1 MVFRIF
7 TSIEVTRGALM
18 KAAWYTQNGEAQ
30 DVMQLGE
37 LPTPSPQV
45 GEVLVRLATSGVNPS
60 DVKSRRARP
69 LTGPLVV
76 PHSDGAGVIEAVGA
90 GVSASRVGQ
99 RVWVWNGQWLRPM
112 GTCAQY
118 IALPEAQTVPLPDG
132 TDFAAGAC
140 MGIPGLTAVQ
150 TVILAERLAG
160 DLRGQTVLVTGAS
173 SAVGHYVTQ
182 MVRLAGG
189 RVIGTVGSEAKAA
202 HARAAGM
209 QEAVFYK
216 TESVPE
222 RVKAFTQG
230 RGADVIIDMDFSTT
244 AQWAAEGALAPHG
257 QVVCYGSNA
266 LDVSLPFRPWLFQSM
281 CVKFFLVYD
290 LTAVD
295 RQRAVARL
303 SDMLAN
309 NQLQHSIGARFTLDQ
324 VAQAHRT
331 VEAGQTVGNVVVDL

>member
-1 MVFRIF
+1 
-7 TSIEVTRGALM
+7 M
-18 KAAWYTQNGEAQ
+18 KAAWYTHNGEAP
-30 DVMQLGE
+30 DVMQVGE
-37 LPTPSPQV
+37 LPTPTPQA
-45 GEVLVRLATSGVNPS
+45 GEVLVRLVTSGVNPS

-69 LTGPLVV
+69 LNDPLIV

-90 GVSASRVGQ
+90 GVSAARVGQ
-99 RVWVWNGQWLRPM
+99 RVWIWNGQWQRAM

-118 IALPEAQTVPLPDG
+118 IALPEAQAVALPDD

-150 TVILAERLAG
+150 SVILAERLAG

-173 SAVGHYVTQ
+173 SAVGHYITQ

-202 HARAAGM
+202 HASAAGM

-222 RVKAFTQG
+222 RVKALTQG

-244 AQWAAEGALAPHG
+244 ARWAAEGALASHG

-266 LDVSLPFRPWLFQSM
+266 QEVALPFRPWLFQSM
-281 CVKFFLVYD
+281 GVKFFLVYD
-290 LTAVD
+290 LTPAD
-295 RQRAVARL
+295 RQVAVARL
-303 SDMLAN
+303 SAMLSH
-309 NQLQHSIGARFTLDQ
+309 QRLQHSIGARFSLDQ
-324 VAQAHRT
+324 IALAHQT
-331 VEAGQTVGNVVVDL
+331 VEVGQTVGNVVVDF

>member
-1 MVFRIF
+1 
-7 TSIEVTRGALM
+7 M

-30 DVMQLGE
+30 DVMQVGE
-37 LPTPSPQV
+37 LPTPTPQA
-45 GEVLVRLATSGVNPS
+45 GDVLVRLMTSGVNPS

-69 LTGPLVV
+69 VSDPLIV

-90 GVSASRVGQ
+90 GVSAARVGQ
-99 RVWVWNGQWLRPM
+99 RVWVWNGQWQRAL

-118 IALPEAQTVPLPDG
+118 IALPEAQAVALPDD

-150 TVILAERLAG
+150 SVILAERLAG
-160 DLRGQTVLVTGAS
+160 DLRGQTVLVSGAS
-173 SAVGHYVTQ
+173 SAVGHYITQ
-182 MVRLAGG
+182 MVCLAGG
-189 RVIGTVGSEAKAA
+189 RLIGTVGSEAKAA

-222 RVKAFTQG
+222 RVKALTQG

-244 AQWAAEGALAPHG
+244 ARWAAEGALAAHG

-266 LDVSLPFRPWLFQSM
+266 LDVAMPFRPWLFQSM
-281 CVKFFLVYD
+281 GVKFFLVYD
-290 LTAVD
+290 LTPAD
-295 RQRAVARL
+295 RQKAVARL
-303 SDMLAN
+303 SAMLSQQ
-309 NQLQHSIGARFTLDQ
+309 QLQHSIGARFSLDQ
-324 VAQAHRT
+324 IAQAHQT
-331 VEAGQTVGNVVVDL
+331 VEPGQTVGNVVVDL

>member
-1 MVFRIF
+1 
-7 TSIEVTRGALM
+7 M
-18 KAAWYTQNGEAQ
+18 KAAWYTRNGEAQ
-30 DVMQLGE
+30 EVMQVGD
-37 LPTPSPQV
+37 LPAPSAQA

-76 PHSDGAGVIEAVGA
+76 PHSDGAGVVEAVGA
-90 GVSASRVGQ
+90 GVSASRVGH
-99 RVWVWNGQWLRPM
+99 RVWVWNGQWQRPM

-118 IALPEAQTVPLPDG
+118 IALPEAQAVALPDHV
-132 TDFAAGAC
+132 DFAAGAC

-150 TVILAERLAG
+150 SVILAERLTG

-173 SAVGHYVTQ
+173 SAVGHYITQ

-209 QEAVFYK
+209 EEAVFYK

-222 RVKAFTQG
+222 RIKALTQG

-244 AQWAAEGALAPHG
+244 ARWAADGALAPHG

-281 CVKFFLVYD
+281 GVKFFLVYE
-290 LTAVD
+290 LTPTD
-295 RQRAVARL
+295 RQRAVDRL
-303 SDMLAN
+303 SDLLAH
-309 NQLQHSIGARFTLDQ
+309 NQLQHSIGARFALDQ
-324 VAQAHRT
+324 IAEGHRT
-331 VEAGQTVGNVVVDL
+331 VEAGQTVGNVVVDM

>member
-1 MVFRIF
+1 
-7 TSIEVTRGALM
+7 M

-30 DVMQLGE
+30 DVMQVGE
-37 LPTPSPQV
+37 LPTPTPQA
-45 GEVLVRLATSGVNPS
+45 GEVLVRLMTSGVNPS

-69 LTGPLVV
+69 VSDPLIV
-76 PHSDGAGVIEAVGA
+76 PHSDGAGVIAAVGA
-90 GVSASRVGQ
+90 GVSAARVGQ
-99 RVWVWNGQWLRPM
+99 RVWVWNGQWQRAM

-118 IALPEAQTVPLPDG
+118 IALPDAQAVALPDDA
-132 TDFAAGAC
+132 DFAAGAC

-150 TVILAERLAG
+150 AVILAERLAG

-173 SAVGHYVTQ
+173 SAVGHYITQ
-182 MVRLAGG
+182 MVCLAGG

-222 RVKAFTQG
+222 RVKALTQG

-244 AQWAAEGALAPHG
+244 ARWAAEGALAAHG

-266 LDVSLPFRPWLFQSM
+266 LDVAMPFRPWLFQSM
-281 CVKFFLVYD
+281 GVKFFLVYD
-290 LTAVD
+290 LTPAD
-295 RQRAVARL
+295 RQKAVARL
-303 SDMLAN
+303 SAMLSQQ
-309 NQLQHSIGARFTLDQ
+309 QLQHSIGARFSLDQ
-324 VAQAHRT
+324 IAQAHQT

>member
-1 MVFRIF
+1 
-7 TSIEVTRGALM
+7 M
-18 KAAWYTQNGEAQ
+18 KAAWYSRNGEAQ
-30 DVMQLGE
+30 DVMQVGE
-37 LPTPSPQV
+37 LPTPSPQP

-69 LTGPLVV
+69 LSDPLIV

-90 GVSASRVGQ
+90 GVSASRVGE
-99 RVWVWNGQWLRPM
+99 RVWVWNGQWQRPM

-118 IALPEAQTVPLPDG
+118 IALPAAQAVALPEG

-150 TVILAERLAG
+150 AVILAERLGG
-160 DLRGQTVLVTGAS
+160 DLRGQNILVTGAS
-173 SAVGHYVTQ
+173 SAVGHYITQ
-182 MVRLAGG
+182 MVTQAGG
-189 RVIGTVGSEAKAA
+189 RVIGTVGSKAKAE
-202 HARAAGM
+202 HARTAGM

-222 RVKAFTQG
+222 RVKALTQG

-244 AQWAAEGALAPHG
+244 AAWAAEGALAPHG

-266 LDVSLPFRPWLFQSM
+266 LEVPLPFRPWLFQSM
-281 CVKFFLVYD
+281 GVKFFLVYD
-290 LTAVD
+290 LTAAD
-295 RQRAVARL
+295 RLVAVARL
-303 SDMLAN
+303 SGMLAAG
-309 NQLQHSIGARFTLDQ
+309 QLQHSIGARYALDQ

-331 VEAGQTVGNVVVDL
+331 VEAGQTVGNVVIDL

>member
-1 MVFRIF
+1 
-7 TSIEVTRGALM
+7 M

-30 DVMQLGE
+30 DVMQVGE
-37 LPTPSPQV
+37 LPTPTPQA
-45 GEVLVRLATSGVNPS
+45 GEVLVRLMTSGVNPS

-69 LTGPLVV
+69 LNDPLIV

-90 GVSASRVGQ
+90 GVSAARVGQ
-99 RVWVWNGQWLRPM
+99 RVWVWNGQWQRAW

-118 IALPEAQTVPLPDG
+118 IALPEAQAVALPDD

-150 TVILAERLAG
+150 SVILSERLAG

-173 SAVGHYVTQ
+173 SAVGHYITQ
-182 MVRLAGG
+182 MVCLAGG

-202 HARAAGM
+202 HAQAAGM
-209 QEAVFYK
+209 AEAIFYK

-222 RVKAFTQG
+222 RVKALTQG

-244 AQWAAEGALAPHG
+244 ARWAAEGALAAHG

-266 LDVSLPFRPWLFQSM
+266 LEVNLPFRPWLFQSM
-281 CVKFFLVYD
+281 GVKFFLVYD
-290 LTAVD
+290 LTPAD
-295 RQRAVARL
+295 RQKAVARL
-303 SDMLAN
+303 SAMLSQQ
-309 NQLQHSIGARFTLDQ
+309 QLQHSIGARFSLDQ
-324 VAQAHRT
+324 IAQAHQT

>member
-1 MVFRIF
+1 
-7 TSIEVTRGALM
+7 M
-18 KAAWYTQNGEAQ
+18 KAAWYSRNGEAQ
-30 DVMQLGE
+30 DVMQVGE
-37 LPTPSPQV
+37 LPTPSPQP

-69 LTGPLVV
+69 LSDPLIV

-90 GVSASRVGQ
+90 GVSASRVDE
-99 RVWVWNGQWLRPM
+99 RVWVWNGQWQRPM

-118 IALPEAQTVPLPDG
+118 IALPAAQAVALPEG

-150 TVILAERLAG
+150 AVILAERLGG
-160 DLRGQTVLVTGAS
+160 DLRGQNILVTGAS
-173 SAVGHYVTQ
+173 SAVGHYITQ
-182 MVRLAGG
+182 MVTQAGG
-189 RVIGTVGSEAKAA
+189 RVIGTVGSQAKAE
-202 HARAAGM
+202 HARTAGM

-222 RVKAFTQG
+222 RVKALTQG

-244 AQWAAEGALAPHG
+244 AAWSAEGALAPHG

-266 LDVSLPFRPWLFQSM
+266 LEVPLPFRPWLFQSM
-281 CVKFFLVYD
+281 GVKFFLVYD
-290 LTAVD
+290 LTAAD
-295 RQRAVARL
+295 RLAAVARL
-303 SDMLAN
+303 SGMLAAG
-309 NQLQHSIGARFTLDQ
+309 QLQHSIGARYALDQ

-331 VEAGQTVGNVVVDL
+331 VEAGQTVGNVVIDL